1 MTQQLTAKSDVYS
14 LGVVMLEMIT
24 SEPALHK
31 GKYIVS
37 RVKMAID
44 KNDEEWYGLKDMI
57 DSTLLKSGSLDG
69 LRRFVELA
77 LSCLDESSELRP
89 TMDNVV
95 KEIEILLTDYESN
108 KSTSALPFA
117 IELGSMKD
125 AYDETELSKQ
135 VSSQDIYRY
144 TGRHRI

>member
-14 LGVVMLEMIT
+14 LGIVMLELIT
-24 SEPALHK
+24 SEPPLHK

-37 RVKMAID
+37 KVKMAID

-57 DSTLLKSGSLDG
+57 DPTLLKSGSIDG
-69 LRRFVELA
+69 LCRFVELA
-77 LSCLDESSELRP
+77 LSCVNESSELRP
-89 TMDNVV
+89 TTDNLV
-95 KEIEILLTDYESN
+95 KEIEVLLTDYESN
-108 KSTSALPFA
+108 KSTSAPPFA

-125 AYDETELSKQ
+125 VYDETDVSKQ

-144 TGRHRI
+144 TGR